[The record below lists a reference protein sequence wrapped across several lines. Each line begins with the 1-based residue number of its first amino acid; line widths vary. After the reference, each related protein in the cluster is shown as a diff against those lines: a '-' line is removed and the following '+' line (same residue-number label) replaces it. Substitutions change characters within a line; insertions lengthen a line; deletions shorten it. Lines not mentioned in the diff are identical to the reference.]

1 MASSGEASGSG
12 SNGVDKGDEQFLPE
26 DKDKDEDDE
35 DGVYL
40 SKEVR
45 DLMAK

>member
-1 MASSGEASGSG
+1 VVTDSASGS
-12 SNGVDKGDEQFLPE
+12 SSGVERSDDQFLPE
-26 DKDKDEDDE
+26 DKGDEGDNG